1 MNRTGSRA
9 LPPSEPALDPQVE
22 LRAQAAHIARL
33 EQRFEAV
40 VNAVIPIG
48 VALLGARDY
57 HALLERIL
65 CEAKTLCRAD
75 GGTLYLR
82 NDDDQLEFV
91 ILRNDTL
98 AIALGGSEGEINFP
112 ALPLH
117 DPVSGAPNERNV
129 ATYAAN
135 HGISVAVADAYDAE
149 GFEFSGTLA
158 FDRHT
163 GYRST
168 SFLAVP
174 LMNSAQR
181 VIGVLQFINALDTHG
196 NVVAFDEEIVP
207 VVESLSTLA
216 AAALEVY
223 LREDHLRREIRAL
236 HVKIDEVKRAKQVAE
251 IADTD
256 YFRELEQ
263 KARSLRERR

>member
-1 MNRTGSRA
+1 MTTLNEWSEIDPLTA
-9 LPPSEPALDPQVE
+9 LRE
-22 LRAQAAHIARL
+22 QAAHIARL
-33 EQRFEAV
+33 ERRFEAV
-40 VNAVIPIG
+40 VSAVIPIG

-57 HALLERIL
+57 HGLLERIL
-65 CEAKTLCRAD
+65 LEAKTLCGAD

-82 NDDDQLEFV
+82 TEDEQLEFV
-91 ILRNDTL
+91 ILRNDSL
-98 AIALGGSEGEINFP
+98 GVALGGEHGGAITFP
-112 ALPLH
+112 PLPLR
-117 DPVSGAPNERNV
+117 DPVSGEPNERNV
-129 ATYAAN
+129 ATWVAL
-135 HGISVAVADAYDAE
+135 HGESVAVADAYDAE

-174 LMNSAQR
+174 LKNSAQH
-181 VIGVLQFINALDTHG
+181 VIGVLQFINALDPDSG
-196 NVVAFDEEIVP
+196 AVVPFDPDIVP

-263 KARSLRERR
+263 KARTLRERR

>member
-1 MNRTGSRA
+1 MSRA
-9 LPPSEPALDPQVE
+9 ETPLASDAPLDLQAE
-22 LRAQAAHIARL
+22 LRAQAAHISRL
-33 EQRFEAV
+33 EHRFEAV

-65 CEAKTLCRAD
+65 VEAKTLCRAD

-82 NDDDQLEFV
+82 NEEDQLEFV
-91 ILRNDTL
+91 ILRNDSL
-98 AIALGGSEGEINFP
+98 GIALGGSAADITFP
-112 ALPLH
+112 ALPLF
-117 DPVSGAPNERNV
+117 DPVSGAPNEGNV
-129 ATYAAN
+129 ATYAAL
-135 HGISVAVADAYDAE
+135 HGLSVAVVDAYDAE

-174 LMNSAQR
+174 LKNSDGR
-181 VIGVLQFINALDTHG
+181 VIGVLQFINALDDDG
-196 NVVAFDEEIVP
+196 AVVPFDPELVP

-223 LREDHLRREIRAL
+223 LREDRLRREIRAL
-236 HVKIDEVKRAKQVAE
+236 HVKIDEVKRARQVAE

-256 YFRELEQ
+256 YFRDLEQ

>member
-1 MNRTGSRA
+1 MSRG
-9 LPPSEPALDPQVE
+9 EMPAADAVLDPQVE

-65 CEAKTLCRAD
+65 VEAKTLCRAD

-82 NDDDQLEFV
+82 NEQDQLEFV
-91 ILRNDTL
+91 ILRNDSL
-98 AIALGGSEGEINFP
+98 GIELGGSGGEITFP
-112 ALPLH
+112 ALPLF
-117 DPVSGAPNERNV
+117 DPVSGEPNERNV
-129 ATYAAN
+129 ATYAAL
-135 HGISVAVADAYDAE
+135 HGLSVAVADAYDAE

-174 LMNSAQR
+174 LKNSAEC
-181 VIGVLQFINALDTHG
+181 VIGVLQFINALDEDGT
-196 NVVAFDEEIVP
+196 VVAFDAELVP

-263 KARSLRERR
+263 KARSLRQRR